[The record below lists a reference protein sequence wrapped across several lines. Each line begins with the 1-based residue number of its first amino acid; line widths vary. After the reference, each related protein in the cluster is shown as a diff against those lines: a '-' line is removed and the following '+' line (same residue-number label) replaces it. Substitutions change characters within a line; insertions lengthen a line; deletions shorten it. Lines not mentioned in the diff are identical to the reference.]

1 MESFKKHNCI
11 KSSETTAE
19 NITEKTYENT
29 AKNKN
34 GHTMYALNDAWKGVL
49 LIVLSAFC
57 YSLMSLF
64 VRLAGDLPTFQ
75 KSFFR
80 NLVAAI
86 VGFALLLK
94 SRSLKIEKSSLPALI
109 GRTIAGTVGILC
121 NFYAID
127 AMNISDASI
136 LNKLAPFFS
145 ILFSIL
151 ILKEKS
157 TWKDL
162 LLVAVAF
169 SGALFVVKP
178 SFQLEKSLPAL
189 IGVLGGLGAGLAYTF
204 VRYLGKKGERN
215 AVIVFFFSACSCL
228 IMLPFAIAQ
237 YQPMELAQ
245 LGWLL
250 LAGIAASGAQFSV
263 TAAYAC
269 APAKDISVYDYSQVL
284 FTAVWG
290 ALFLTEFPDFL
301 SIIGYIIIIGAAF
314 VKYLLSRKRKN

>member
-1 MESFKKHNCI
+1 MEPFENKNSI
-11 KSSETTAE
+11 KPS
-19 NITEKTYENT
+19 ENT

-34 GHTMYALNDAWKGVL
+34 GHTMYAMNDAWKGVC
-49 LIVLSAFC
+49 LIVLSAFF

-204 VRYLGKKGERN
+204 VRYLGKKGER
-215 AVIVFFFSACSCL
+215 
-228 IMLPFAIAQ
+228 
-237 YQPMELAQ
+237 
-245 LGWLL
+245 
-250 LAGIAASGAQFSV
+250 
-263 TAAYAC
+263 
-269 APAKDISVYDYSQVL
+269 
-284 FTAVWG
+284 
-290 ALFLTEFPDFL
+290 
-301 SIIGYIIIIGAAF
+301 
-314 VKYLLSRKRKN
+314 